1 MWTSPL
7 TEKPLLEPCFAAAFH
22 GIELCF
28 LLLAEFV
35 ADKRKVSELITH
47 WLWHRRIPRTS
58 DFHIPLIFSTV
69 MPLDILDAAP
79 PRHPCQLLGL
89 RHPIPA
95 VQYVAKRPRI
105 DMVATDIQE
114 QCMLLTEVSHPADPW
129 LILSSAACACVFTA
143 QQPHTCALR
152 LCQILCGMAQH
163 ASEQLSLSVSVLP
176 TCMLDPLVPT
186 SAPERLLNPQESHM
200 AGRAG
205 PGVRQ
210 GTGPSVQ
217 RGTKQTICSK

>member
-1 MWTSPL
+1 
-7 TEKPLLEPCFAAAFH
+7 
-22 GIELCF
+22 
-28 LLLAEFV
+28 
-35 ADKRKVSELITH
+35 
-47 WLWHRRIPRTS
+47 
-58 DFHIPLIFSTV
+58 
-69 MPLDILDAAP
+69 
-79 PRHPCQLLGL
+79 
-89 RHPIPA
+89 
-95 VQYVAKRPRI
+95 
-105 DMVATDIQE
+105 
-114 QCMLLTEVSHPADPW
+114 MLLTEVSHPADPW
-129 LILSSAACACVFTA
+129 LILASAACARLFTA